1 MLKTT
6 APFMS
11 PEFLENKTRITR
23 PSDLHL
29 ITTFSL
35 RALRTCDF
43 VFIDGVS
50 GKKMQ
55 IFNLW
60 RREVRKSAGG
70 KLITVNVTIFTN
82 EAFHV
87 LYLKMQYK
95 DVDAESGES

>member
-1 MLKTT
+1 MCRVNFMLKTT

-43 VFIDGVS
+43 VFIDGVQ
-50 GKKMQ
+50 G
-55 IFNLW
+55 
-60 RREVRKSAGG
+60 RKC
-70 KLITVNVTIFTN
+70 KFLICG
-82 EAFHV
+82 EE
-87 LYLKMQYK
+87 KS
-95 DVDAESGES
+95 ESPPEES